1 MEREFQSHT
10 FEPIFDSKSK
20 ILILGT
26 FPSVKSRE
34 NNFYYGHPQNRFWSV
49 LAEILKTETPRSIPE
64 KRQMLIEN
72 KIAIWD
78 IVGSCEI
85 SNSLDVSIK
94 NAQPNDIGIILGNA
108 NIKTIYANGKTA
120 EKLYNKY
127 LLKQTGKEIFALPST
142 SPANAAF
149 SKEKLVDAW
158 KIIKEDLEK

>member
-10 FEPIFDSKSK
+10 FEPVFNQNSK

-49 LAEILKTETPRSIPE
+49 LAEILETETPLTIPQ
-64 KRQMLIEN
+64 KKKMLLEN
-72 KIAIWD
+72 DIAIWD
-78 IVGSCEI
+78 VVSSCEI
-85 SNSLDVSIK
+85 ANSADVSIK
-94 NAQPNDIGIILGNA
+94 NVVPNDLSQILQSA
-108 NIKTIYANGKTA
+108 PIKSVYANGKTA

-127 LLKQTGKEIFALPST
+127 IREKTGKEIIALPST

-149 SKEKLVDAW
+149 SRQKLVTAW
-158 KIIKEDLEK
+158 KIINEDLKK